1 METVSDALK
10 ALKKASSH
18 VVAARLGI
26 SREEAVNELWELKR
40 KGVVDKTG
48 HTWFLAGEGES
59 RVTEERPVKSEA
71 QDMLTGEVEQKVT
84 ADMMIEFIGQDGAK
98 TCEELAGKFGV
109 STRKVASKLAVVT
122 ATGRLARVNQN
133 GKFRYCMPGDNL
145 PAEPKAASVAETDG
159 KAFPQP
165 AGVALPVQEAAT
177 QEEREKIKEQVVELV
192 RQSGRETLRQLEAKT
207 GATRYLMSILARE
220 LVASGDV
227 YNSGYGLFPSEQARK
242 DWKNA
247 RKKLSRAKVKKTV
260 VVDPDLIWSLPD
272 GEIRRYDR
280 RQNIICRECRKSEVM
295 KRVLA
300 FYQGNLRYL

>member
-1 METVSDALK
+1 METVFDALK
-10 ALKKASSH
+10 ALKRASSQ
-18 VVAARLGI
+18 VVAASLGI

-40 KGVVDKTG
+40 NGVVDKTG

-109 STRKVASKLAVVT
+109 STRKVASTLAVVT

-145 PAEPKAASVAETDG
+145 PAEPKAALVTESDG

-165 AGVALPVQEAAT
+165 AGVALPVQETTT
-177 QEEREKIKEQVVELV
+177 QEEMKTEIVEDIVKLQPSVTETKADDLILPSLHVANRELRRVKGQVQKWERVCAALRELNKC
-192 RQSGRETLRQLEAKT
+192 RDILRDIT
-207 GATRYLMSILARE
+207 ATR
-220 LVASGDV
+220 
-227 YNSGYGLFPSEQARK
+227 EQQR
-242 DWKNA
+242 
-247 RKKLSRAKVKKTV
+247 
-260 VVDPDLIWSLPD
+260 
-272 GEIRRYDR
+272 
-280 RQNIICRECRKSEVM
+280 
-295 KRVLA
+295 
-300 FYQGNLRYL
+300 

>member
-109 STRKVASKLAVVT
+109 STRKVASTLAVVT

-145 PAEPKAASVAETDG
+145 PAEPKAALVTESDG

-165 AGVALPVQEAAT
+165 AGVALPGQEAAT
-177 QEEREKIKEQVVELV
+177 QEDIKTETVADIVQPLEKRVDNLV
-192 RQSGRETLRQLEAKT
+192 LPSLRQAN
-207 GATRYLMSILARE
+207 RE
-220 LVASGDV
+220 L
-227 YNSGYGLFPSEQARK
+227 R
-242 DWKNA
+242 
-247 RKKLSRAKVKKTV
+247 RAKS
-260 VVDPDLIWSLPD
+260 D
-272 GEIRRYDR
+272 IRKWERVCAALRELNKHRD
-280 RQNIICRECRKSEVM
+280 IIAQLCQEAVR
-295 KRVLA
+295 
-300 FYQGNLRYL
+300 